1 MSFSILNKK
10 SFINYNFL
18 KYRLWTLWE
27 EAPHSY
33 IYFSKAAKS
42 PAIIGEQF
50 ERSQKVPV
58 LQLLIGWWQRQFKQA
73 CL

>member
-10 SFINYNFL
+10 SFINYKFFL

-27 EAPHSY
+27 EAPCSY
-33 IYFSKAAKS
+33 IYFSEAAKS
-42 PAIIGEQF
+42 PAIIGGQF

-58 LQLLIGWWQRQFKQA
+58 LQL
-73 CL
+73 